1 MKKAII
7 IGGTSGIG
15 LGLSHVLLQNDYQ
28 VIVTGIED
36 DAIENLQ
43 NSDQNN
49 LSVHYLDCLTDNVI
63 EKIVELI
70 KVLDGLD
77 LLVLSAGIG
86 NLNKNLGYEVENKAN
101 KLNVLVFTE
110 IIDWTYRFFERQGHG
125 HLVAFTSVSGL
136 FGSRIAPAY
145 HAAKAYQIS
154 YLQGM
159 RQKAFRARKEGKQ
172 VYITDVRPG
181 FVATNMTTGKK
192 MIWVATKEKA
202 ANQIFTLIKNKS
214 NFGYISRRWRAAGI
228 VVKVLPSWVRN
239 RL

>member
-1 MKKAII
+1 
-7 IGGTSGIG
+7 
-15 LGLSHVLLQNDYQ
+15 VQNDYQ
-28 VIVTGIED
+28 VTVTGIEND
-36 DAIENLQ
+36 IIESIQ
-43 NSDQNN
+43 NSSQSH
-49 LSVHYLDCLTDNVI
+49 LSAYYLNCLTDPVI
-63 EKIVELI
+63 EKISELI
-70 KVLDGLD
+70 KMLGGLD

-86 NLNKNLGYEVENKAN
+86 NLNKDLGYEVENKAN
-101 KLNVLVFTE
+101 KLNVLVFTAV
-110 IIDWTYRFFERQGHG
+110 IDWSYRFFEQQGHG

-136 FGSRIAPAY
+136 FGSRVAPAY

-159 RQKAFRARKEGKQ
+159 RQKAFRARKEGKL

-202 ANQIFTLIKNKS
+202 ANQIFTLINNKS
-214 NFGYISRRWRAAGI
+214 SFGYISRRWRISGI
-228 VVKVLPSWVRN
+228 LVKILPSWVRN